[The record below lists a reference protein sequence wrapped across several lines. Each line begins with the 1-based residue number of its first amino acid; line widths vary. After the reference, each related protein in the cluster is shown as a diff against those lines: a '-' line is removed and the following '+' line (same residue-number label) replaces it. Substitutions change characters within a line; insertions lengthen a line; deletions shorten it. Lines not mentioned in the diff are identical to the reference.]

1 LLTVA
6 DAAQNKKHARE
17 PAAPAADQS
26 EPPAKRTR
34 TAKGQ
39 AAKGRTAKGKAPAH
53 GDGQAT
59 SPSPPEGPTSQS
71 LPEDDDEDNVDPV
84 FAVDVLDAEEPET
97 TTPNM
102 IVKPI
107 AENGLTRIG
116 PQPRQ
121 SHAEDIRS
129 APREIIESRL
139 NLFLRIVFK
148 STDKA
153 LGSRRETLDDVG
165 SELLRSLVQHG
176 ESSVKRPCDYTGF
189 DIVFTPG
196 PRSMSVEAVYPY
208 VYADDKLAY
217 HAHPNVHIIMTF
229 LNWLKGKHAIITL
242 PLLAAFLAVPAT
254 PGFER
259 QKAKSTWLYNA
270 LCNAATL
277 ERIFG
282 LTTKSHALQI
292 EMWSSWDRSKQ
303 EAVLEAL
310 RTGTS
315 TRVLEQELPSWSNR
329 KLFTVG
335 VSGQGLVDAKWA
347 GIYDNL
353 LSVAAAYGLTPH
365 EFEYYCTVSSP
376 TDTQARVFYPFHVL
390 SRPQAEASGWD
401 WGVLGGF
408 AHTRLHR
415 LRTHCNKHAEEA
427 GCGEPGMDALRV
439 VYWMAHQ
446 MCNTIRRVKGER
458 PAATQEEV
466 AFNILDRWGL
476 PVVPWDI
483 NMLSASFAKDQ
494 DHGIAMHFGLVQPDD
509 EEFDPVKH
517 FDLSRCTIRMDT
529 RATNMAMRDFSTDS

>member
-176 ESSVKRPCDYTGF
+176 ESSVKRPCDNTGF
-189 DIVFTPG
+189 DIVFTSG
-196 PRSMSVEAVYPY
+196 PRSMFVEAVYPY
-208 VYADDKLAY
+208 VYSDDKLEY
-217 HAHPNVHIIMTF
+217 HAHSNVCIIMTF
-229 LNWLKGKHAIITL
+229 LNWLKGKHAI
-242 PLLAAFLAVPAT
+242 
-254 PGFER
+254 R
-259 QKAKSTWLYNA
+259 
-270 LCNAATL
+270 
-277 ERIFG
+277 
-282 LTTKSHALQI
+282 
-292 EMWSSWDRSKQ
+292 
-303 EAVLEAL
+303 
-310 RTGTS
+310 
-315 TRVLEQELPSWSNR
+315 
-329 KLFTVG
+329 
-335 VSGQGLVDAKWA
+335 
-347 GIYDNL
+347 
-353 LSVAAAYGLTPH
+353 PH
-365 EFEYYCTVSSP
+365 
-376 TDTQARVFYPFHVL
+376 QR
-390 SRPQAEASGWD
+390 RP
-401 WGVLGGF
+401 
-408 AHTRLHR
+408 R
-415 LRTHCNKHAEEA
+415 
-427 GCGEPGMDALRV
+427 
-439 VYWMAHQ
+439 
-446 MCNTIRRVKGER
+446 RRVEMQRGGMWPKLQKSYSLGRPRQRRPRRRVEVRGVKLRQAVQDGESSKN
-458 PAATQEEV
+458 TSEE
-466 AFNILDRWGL
+466 G
-476 PVVPWDI
+476 
-483 NMLSASFAKDQ
+483 
-494 DHGIAMHFGLVQPDD
+494 
-509 EEFDPVKH
+509 
-517 FDLSRCTIRMDT
+517 T
-529 RATNMAMRDFSTDS
+529 